1 MSSLSH
7 CGFNHVEL
15 VSRFGARNT
24 EGVLEPEMLQGLEP
38 GIRGGLWSE
47 KKPQG
52 LEPGILGGGLERRNT
67 SRFRARNTGGVNRR
81 KTSRFGARNSGGE
94 FGARNTLRCGARNMK
109 HL

>member
-52 LEPGILGGGLERRNT
+52 LEPGILGGVWSEEILQRLEPGIL
-67 SRFRARNTGGVNRR
+67 GG
-81 KTSRFGARNSGGE
+81 FGAKKY
-94 FGARNTLRCGARNMK
+94 FK
-109 HL
+109 V

>member
-52 LEPGILGGGLERRNT
+52 LEPGILGG
-67 SRFRARNTGGVNRR
+67 
-81 KTSRFGARNSGGE
+81 FGAKKYFKVWSQEYWGG
-94 FGARNTLRCGARNMK
+94 FGAK
-109 HL
+109 KYFKV

>member
-52 LEPGILGGGLERRNT
+52 LEPGILGGAWSEEIFQAWSSHR
-67 SRFRARNTGGVNRR
+67 TGYENGKKINV
-81 KTSRFGARNSGGE
+81 
-94 FGARNTLRCGARNMK
+94 LRTQN
-109 HL
+109 